1 MKNMKNINHETSN
14 TIMHITYAQKR
25 NNCKKIQNLKWR
37 LMDKEEKH
45 ENYFAWILRTTTNK
59 KMNKISLMS
68 YRGTKIS
75 LPSFIRYNRINTCT
89 KKVINNNQ
97 KNVYFDLR

>member
-1 MKNMKNINHETSN
+1 
-14 TIMHITYAQKR
+14 
-25 NNCKKIQNLKWR
+25 
-37 LMDKEEKH
+37 MDKEEKQ

-89 KKVINNNQ
+89 KK
-97 KNVYFDLR
+97 K